1 MSFVPWLKFGGHE
14 IANYNRTVSYIE
26 NGLIRDGRVNAA
38 PGCGCDAIDEGPYD
52 TPATDEAPWY
62 TSARPESGDF
72 LGMILDRIDI
82 NGPFARSVTA
92 RGGNG
97 SVIGPERLRGRVLSF
112 RGILYAASPQAMD
125 YGKRWL
131 AEALRDCGS
140 LCGLGDLCL
149 LPACPEGEAD
159 EDQFFRTL
167 KRTAL
172 IDGPTEVEIPG
183 IPCDLITRMDWQ
195 MGAEVGYLY
204 ADPELCMDEQVIV
217 AEETECC
224 ILSTEEW
231 IGSAT
236 AVVTITAGS
245 PNRVEGLR
253 IVATPT
259 KNDVCPPNPD
269 LAQATPCSEFVV
281 SGLKPGTQLVIDG
294 TERTVEV
301 REVTSGRVVGGL
313 EVVTPE
319 AGLFDWIDVGAC
331 SSMCICASVD
341 AGGQVN
347 ADTRVSVE
355 QVLRET

>member
-26 NGLIRDGRVNAA
+26 NGLLSDPRVNAA
-38 PGCGCDAIDEGPYD
+38 PGCGCDAIDEGPYES
-52 TPATDEAPWY
+52 PVIDEAPWY
-62 TSARPESGDF
+62 TSTRPESGDF
-72 LGMILDRIDI
+72 LGMILDRIEI

-149 LPACPEGEAD
+149 LPACPED
-159 EDQFFRTL
+159 EDDTDQFFRTL

-183 IPCDLITRMDWQ
+183 VPCDLITRMDWQ

-204 ADPELCMDEQVIV
+204 ADPELCMDNVTV
-217 AEETECC
+217 AGAAETCL
-224 ILSTEEW
+224 LSTEEW

-236 AVVTITAGS
+236 AIVTIVAGQ
-245 PNRVEGLR
+245 PDRVENLR
-253 IVATPT
+253 VIATPT
-259 KNDVCPPNPD
+259 KNGVCPPSAS
-269 LAQATPCSEFVV
+269 LAQATPCSDFTVN
-281 SGLKPGTQLVIDG
+281 GLKPGTQLVING
-294 TERTVEV
+294 AERTVEV
-301 REVTSGRVVGGL
+301 QEVTSGRVVGGL
-313 EVVTPE
+313 EVVTPSG
-319 AGLFDWIDVGAC
+319 GLFQWIDIGAC
-331 SSMCICASVD
+331 SEMCIQIDGSAATLN
-341 AGGQVN
+341 AGTK
-347 ADTRVSVE
+347 ATVE
-355 QVLRET
+355 QVNREA